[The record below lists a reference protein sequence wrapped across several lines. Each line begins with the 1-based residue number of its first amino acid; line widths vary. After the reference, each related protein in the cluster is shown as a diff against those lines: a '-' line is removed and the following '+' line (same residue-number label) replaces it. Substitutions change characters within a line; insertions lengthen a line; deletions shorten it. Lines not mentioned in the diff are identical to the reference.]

1 MPTREPER
9 RLLELIQA
17 RVGGRLPP
25 ERDLAT
31 ALKIG
36 RPALRALLS
45 EVAARG
51 LIERRPGS
59 GTYVPDPEAAPLRR
73 VTALVDAAIRLG
85 EDPFF
90 AAVLEA
96 LQAAVQEAGA
106 ACEVVR
112 VRAGE
117 PAPAIGPAR
126 LLGEGCS
133 HALAHWPER
142 VPAVSWLV
150 EAEPPRRALVSRVAL
165 DDEAAGADAAAHLL
179 ELGCRR
185 LAFVGH
191 ERRRSPR
198 ERIAGARRLAASRNV
213 PLALIASG
221 MNYADGIAAATAL
234 PRGGSLGVI
243 AANDWLAAGLHAGML
258 ARGTAAPLIG
268 FDGLAI
274 AARLGLPSLALD
286 LGALAHDIVA
296 ELSRLGSA
304 RPASARTLLYRLT
317 LIAARS
323 A

>member
-1 MPTREPER
+1 MPTKEPER

-17 RVGGRLPP
+17 RIGGRLPP
-25 ERDLAT
+25 ERALAT

-36 RPALRALLS
+36 RPALRALLCDL
-45 EVAARG
+45 AMRG
-51 LIERRPGS
+51 LIERRHGS
-59 GTYVPDPEAAPLRR
+59 GTYVPDPAAAPLKR

-85 EDPFF
+85 QDPFF

-112 VRAGE
+112 VRAGD
-117 PAPAIGPAR
+117 PAPAVGPAL
-126 LLGEGCS
+126 LLGEGCAR
-133 HALAHWPER
+133 ALARWPER
-142 VPAVSWLV
+142 VPAVAWLV
-150 EAEPPRRALVSRVAL
+150 EAEAPKRALVSRVAL
-165 DDEAAGADAAAHLL
+165 DDEGAGADAAAHLL

-191 ERRRSPR
+191 ERRTSPR
-198 ERIAGARRLAASRNV
+198 ERIAGARRLAASRGV
-213 PLALIASG
+213 PLALIESG

-234 PRGGSLGVI
+234 PRLSGLGVI

-258 ARGTAAPLIG
+258 ARGAAAPLIG

-296 ELSRLGSA
+296 ELARLGSP
-304 RPASARTLLYRLT
+304 RPPSARTLLYRLRLT
-317 LIAARS
+317 AARP